1 MSEGESENETVPL
14 EVVSG
19 EGNPEDIVSVADATY
34 EQLRKK
40 VDNVRPHD
48 DFTAWTRAIQNASI
62 LQLDHKD
69 PWIDDATLIQA
80 RRMCEQDLETNDY
93 FFKDADYDYGV
104 FLDVI
109 KLPLPLPI
117 LTEEHPPAPQFLFIR
132 PDDYNLFKCFGQ
144 RKWCVLTGNEG
155 SSKSWFHWK
164 FILLCYRQD

>member
-19 EGNPEDIVSVADATY
+19 GGNPEDIVSVADATY

-93 FFKDADYDYGV
+93 FLKMLMMTMG
-104 FLDVI
+104 I
-109 KLPLPLPI
+109 
-117 LTEEHPPAPQFLFIR
+117 
-132 PDDYNLFKCFGQ
+132 
-144 RKWCVLTGNEG
+144 
-155 SSKSWFHWK
+155 
-164 FILLCYRQD
+164 